1 MTTYVI
7 RARGR
12 GKVHIAE
19 LQPPS
24 RSGWLSLCTFWTGT
38 RLAGTA
44 RPPDEDLCKVCLRAE
59 AARKAR
65 AR

>member
-1 MTTYVI
+1 MTTYII
-7 RARGR
+7 RDRGR
-12 GKVHIAE
+12 GKVHIAG
-19 LQPPS
+19 LHRPYC
-24 RSGWLSLCTFWTGT
+24 SGWRSLCGT

-59 AARKAR
+59 AAREAR